1 MNGNVFLAQ
10 KVEIKVQIL
19 SVLSSPYCHTQGDTR
34 PRLRLYMILAGQVE
48 WPIKQLRKFL
58 KT

>member
-1 MNGNVFLAQ
+1 MLNYRVNGNVFLAQ

-48 WPIKQLRKFL
+48 
-58 KT
+58 